1 MPSPRQGSG
10 NCFKL
15 GRVGLGGVAGLAG
28 EPAYSL
34 FTGVGAPE
42 AKVTR
47 CWQHLWPGP
56 GLLLRE
62 LVGPRRSLR
71 RPL

>member
-1 MPSPRQGSG
+1 MPFPQQGSG

-15 GRVGLGGVAGLAG
+15 GQAGSGGGAGVAG

-34 FTGVGAPE
+34 FPRVGAPE
-42 AKVTR
+42 AKVTH

-71 RPL
+71 LLC